1 MEARPWTHSYIS
13 AGLFTAGISAGLFA
27 ASFAFEGSV
36 QFISVTQSCLTL
48 CNPMDYS
55 TRGLRVR
62 HHLPEI
68 TQTNVH

>member
-13 AGLFTAGISAGLFA
+13 AGLLAAGISAGLFA

-36 QFISVTQSCLTL
+36 QFSSITQSCLTL
-48 CNPMDYS
+48 CNPMDCS